1 MFELGDGSTHVLN
14 ETGLVFGP
22 AQFGS
27 KIPSAWRSD
36 SAGYWLQQRAVASPA
51 DEATRRAC
59 SITDDEPT
67 TSFCSASNAS
77 PPIVGTR
84 LPRWT
89 RTSANAS
96 LALPDEAAICD
107 PGCMTWELLT
117 S

>member
-67 TSFCSASNAS
+67 A
-77 PPIVGTR
+77 
-84 LPRWT
+84 
-89 RTSANAS
+89 
-96 LALPDEAAICD
+96 ALLLRQQREPADSRDETAEMD
-107 PGCMTWELLT
+107 EDER
-117 S
+117 